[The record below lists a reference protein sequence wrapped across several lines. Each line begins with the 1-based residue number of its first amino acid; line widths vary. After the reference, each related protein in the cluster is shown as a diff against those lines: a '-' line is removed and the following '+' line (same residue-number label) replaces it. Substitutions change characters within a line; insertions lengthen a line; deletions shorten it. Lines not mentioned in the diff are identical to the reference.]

1 MAHPLSIYLKRPRPV
16 DKRKRGVS
24 VETVWLVCV
33 WQSGRWWPRQDLPPA
48 FEERIADQVAR
59 EQARMSGRKHRAMPF
74 ALAPAES

>member
-33 WQSGRWWPRQDLPPA
+33 WQSGRWWPRQDLPPC
-48 FEERIADQVAR
+48 FDEVVAR
-59 EQARMSGRKHRAMPF
+59 HVARDQTRLTEQKHQAKAFTAQP
-74 ALAPAES
+74 